1 MSERWRPGEMR
12 FLGLPPRRAWV
23 AALVMALVA
32 GGVCLTM
39 FRVFGMSWI
48 AAIMTTAITGGFLW
62 IGEMQWLGTAW
73 WLAGRSAADE
83 EKRRRR

>member
-23 AALVMALVA
+23 AALVIALVA
-32 GGVCLTM
+32 GGAGLLLS
-39 FRVFGMSWI
+39 RVFGVAWI
-48 AAIMTTAITGGFLW
+48 SAIVAAAVTVVLL
-62 IGEMQWLGTAW
+62 WLGAAQWIPVAW
-73 WLAGRSAADE
+73 WLAGESAADE